1 MKELFGQIGSYISRY
16 GYKLLLCACIAIVGI
31 CITWLI
37 CFALKKILFKT
48 RIDGAIVSFISSIV
62 KLVAFALSE

>member
-48 RIDGAIVSFISSIV
+48 SIDGAIV
-62 KLVAFALSE
+62 